1 MSVHINYW
9 EWKSG
14 EECLQWLFENHL
26 DMEIY
31 KCIRVWQESFA
42 TLGNGNLAGSY
53 QPLYPKMLEGRVYSV
68 FFVDDS
74 IGIRYHDRIFAPSI
88 PNRTSGPNSWVTI
101 DVPTIT
107 VSRE

>member
-9 EWKSG
+9 EWKSA
-14 EECLQWLFENHL
+14 EECLQWLFENHS
-26 DMEIY
+26 DMKIY
-31 KCIRVWQESFA
+31 KSILLWQESFA
-42 TLGNGNLAGSY
+42 TLGNGTLAGSY
-53 QPLYPKMLEGRVYSV
+53 QQFYPKKLEGRIYSV
-68 FFVDDS
+68 FFFGDS
-74 IGIRYHDRIFAPSI
+74 VAIRYHDQIFAPSI